1 MKHIKL
7 FEEFAQNIDEGA
19 IPVYP
24 PGNPWKNRGS
34 IQWTAVVKMMTDP
47 TKWKKEYDNP
57 TNYTLVADFD
67 FDKYC
72 ATEGFRSIP
81 LGTWDNKELPTWKEK
96 NPKYDVSDFDF
107 VEIIDNKVKPSEP
120 WIKITD
126 VKGNLFMIP
135 PFEILD
141 IQIGSS
147 VVDNIL
153 SGEKYLIDSMRA
165 VITNYKDGKVFV
177 KLQNG
182 ETKEFSLAD
191 WKKKNFSTLDESV
204 KVDEDND
211 DEDED
216 EGMIPAENAEDIE
229 SEEEDPEE

>member
-34 IQWTAVVKMMTDP
+34 IQWTAVAKMMTDP
-47 TKWKKEYDNP
+47 SKWKKEYDNP

-81 LGTWDNKELPTWKEK
+81 LGTWADKDLPTWKEK
-96 NPKYDVSDFDF
+96 NARYDESEFDF
-107 VEIIDNKVKPSEP
+107 VEIIENKEKPNEP
-120 WIKITD
+120 WIKIAD
-126 VKGNLFMIP
+126 KKGNMFMIP

-147 VVDNIL
+147 IRDGIT
-153 SGEKYLIDSMRA
+153 SGEKFLVDKMRA

-182 ETKEFSLAD
+182 ETKEFTLD
-191 WKKKNFSTLDESV
+191 KWKAGNFSTLDES
-204 KVDEDND
+204 KVFE

-216 EGMIPAENAEDIE
+216 EGMKPAE
-229 SEEEDPEE
+229 EEEDLESQEDDSEES

>member
-7 FEEFAQNIDEGA
+7 FEEFVQHIDEGA

-34 IQWTAVVKMMTDP
+34 IQWTAVAKMMTDP

-72 ATEGFRSIP
+72 ATEGFRSKA
-81 LGTWDNKELPTWKEK
+81 LGTWDDKALPTWKEK
-96 NPKYDVSDFDF
+96 NSRYDESEFDF
-107 VEIIDNKVKPSEP
+107 VEIIENKEKPNEP
-120 WIKITD
+120 WIKIQD
-126 VKGNLFMIP
+126 KKGNMFMIP

-147 VVDNIL
+147 VKDDII
-153 SGEKYLIDSMRA
+153 SGEKFLVDNMRA
-165 VITNYKDGKVFV
+165 TITNYKDGKVYI

-182 ETKEFSLAD
+182 ETKEYTLDAWNAKGFTA
-191 WKKKNFSTLDESV
+191 LDESQST
-204 KVDEDND
+204 

-216 EGMIPAENAEDIE
+216 EGMNPIENSEDIKE
-229 SEEEDPEE
+229 

>member
-34 IQWTAVVKMMTDP
+34 IQWTSVAQHLTDP
-47 TKWKKEYDNP
+47 NKWKKEYDNP

-67 FDKYC
+67 FDKYI
-72 ATEGFRSIP
+72 ADPKYRSVP
-81 LGTWDNKELPTWKEK
+81 LGTWKDKDLPTFKSE
-96 NPKYDVSDFDF
+96 NPGYDEGEFDF
-107 VEIIDNKVKPSEP
+107 IEVVENKDKPREP
-120 WIKITD
+120 WIKIAD
-126 VKGNLFMIP
+126 KKGIEFMIP
-135 PFEILD
+135 PFDILD

-147 VVDNIL
+147 LKDQIF
-153 SGEKYLIDSMRA
+153 SGSKYLIDSMRA
-165 VITNYKDGKVFV
+165 VITDYKDGIVYI

-182 ETKEFSLAD
+182 ETKQFTLEE
-191 WKKKNFSTLDESV
+191 WKKKNFTDLDESK
-204 KVDEDND
+204 KVDEDIIIND
-211 DEDED
+211 DEDD
-216 EGMIPAENAEDIE
+216 ETAEDIE